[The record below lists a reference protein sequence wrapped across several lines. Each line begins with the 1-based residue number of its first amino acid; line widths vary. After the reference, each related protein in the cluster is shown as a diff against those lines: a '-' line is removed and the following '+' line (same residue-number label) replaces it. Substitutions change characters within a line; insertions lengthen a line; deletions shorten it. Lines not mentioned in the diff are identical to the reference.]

1 MSQLTIT
8 LSDAV
13 LQAAQDYAHRHGQAL
28 DAWVA
33 QLVAEATQATVRPVA
48 DAPQLPT
55 PTVEQRLASVRKL
68 AGSLKAPADF
78 DYKKELEEGL
88 AEKYGL

>member
-8 LSDAV
+8 LDDNL
-13 LQAAQDYAHRHGQAL
+13 LQAAQKYARQHGQEL
-28 DAWVA
+28 DA
-33 QLVAEATQATVRPVA
+33 LVAELLQAAVRPT
-48 DAPQLPT
+48 APELQLPT
-55 PTVEQRLASVRKL
+55 ITVEQRLTIVREL

-88 AEKYGL
+88 AEKHGI

>member
-8 LSDAV
+8 LDDNL
-13 LQAAQDYAHRHGQAL
+13 LQAAQEYARQQGQEL
-28 DAWVA
+28 DALVS
-33 QLVAEATQATVRPVA
+33 QLLADTVRLA
-48 DAPQLPT
+48 APALQVPAKT
-55 PTVEQRLASVRKL
+55 TEERLAIVRRL

-88 AEKYGL
+88 AEKYGV

>member
-8 LSDAV
+8 LDDTV
-13 LQAAQDYAHRHGQAL
+13 LQAAQAYARRHGQAL

-33 QLVAEATQATVRPVA
+33 QLVTEATQTAPQPMV
-48 DAPQLPT
+48 DAPNDEPT
-55 PTVEQRLASVRKL
+55 RLLSPRIQRLYGA
-68 AGSLKAPADF
+68 LKAPADF
-78 DYKKELEEGL
+78 DYKKELEDGL